1 MFLYL
6 ISIIIMNL
14 IINSLILVT
23 FFIIIAYYSR
33 FSLKI
38 YTILI
43 INKAFINHIAINIPY
58 CFTFLF

>member
-1 MFLYL
+1 
-6 ISIIIMNL
+6 MNL

-33 FSLKI
+33 LSLKI
-38 YTILI
+38 YIILI